1 MVAVYTKRRLKNK
14 QTNKIHDCLEW
25 SHSPKK
31 ICVSLINQIS
41 LRATDQKAFKLVQ
54 FLRTKGYVTKLF
66 YQALA
71 HNSWHYWIRVFNT
84 DVVTRLSEA
93 VKIFQDAFSVHICI
107 FDHKPWMD
115 QGLLKN

>member
-1 MVAVYTKRRLKNK
+1 MVAVYTKKRQKK
-14 QTNKIHDCLEW
+14 QTNKIHDWLEW
-25 SHSPKK
+25 PHSPKK

-71 HNSWHYWIRVFNT
+71 HNCWHYWIRVFNT
-84 DVVTRLSEA
+84 DVVPRLSEA
-93 VKIFQDAFSVHICI
+93 VKIFQDAF
-107 FDHKPWMD
+107 
-115 QGLLKN
+115 